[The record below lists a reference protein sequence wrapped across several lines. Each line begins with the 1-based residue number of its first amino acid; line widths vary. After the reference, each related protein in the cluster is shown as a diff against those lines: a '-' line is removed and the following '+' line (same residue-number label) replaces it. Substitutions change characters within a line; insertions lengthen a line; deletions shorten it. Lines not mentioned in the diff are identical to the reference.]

1 MSCGRNAVALGT
13 SASGEAPARNAGPS
27 ICFQVLTA
35 AALVL
40 SASGSA
46 WACDTLAAHR
56 AEIEHHLALAE
67 DHRGWV
73 ELWSGL
79 DDREARLEL
88 AYFSDRLR
96 RVGALVR
103 GDPCGNDIE
112 QEILSA
118 RVRHELAWSR
128 RKEDLLR
135 EKVKVSRTRQ

>member
-1 MSCGRNAVALGT
+1 MSLGRNAVACGR
-13 SASGEAPARNAGPS
+13 SATGGAPARKAWPDV
-27 ICFQVLTA
+27 CFQVLTA

-40 SASGSA
+40 SAPGSA
-46 WACDTLAAHR
+46 RACDALAAHR

-96 RVGALVR
+96 RVIALVR
-103 GDPCGNDIE
+103 GDPCRNDIE
-112 QEILSA
+112 QEILAA
-118 RVRHELAWSR
+118 RVRHELAWSQ
-128 RKEDLLR
+128 RKEGLLR
-135 EKVKVSRTRQ
+135 DKVKVSRALP